1 MENQSSTSCSAISE
15 ALDAY
20 LDLELS
26 PDEAQNVESHLAN
39 CSACERRLA
48 EIESLVAKLK
58 TLPEPVLSRDLAD
71 SIESRIRANEI
82 NNLETVSADN
92 SANTVSDLNAFRQ
105 KKEERAKKAPSLL
118 RPLLTAVAALALLVG
133 GASFV
138 LNKQDNL
145 VATNPDRQAVTKT
158 AAGRS
163 AVSSANADDLIAEYD
178 DIVGD
183 GVNDFGGVNNYGLS
197 TNEDGLYAIKL

>member
-26 PDEAQNVESHLAN
+26 PDEAQNVENHLAN

-48 EIESLVAKLK
+48 ELESLVAKLK

-71 SIESRIRANEI
+71 SIESRIRASEMNKV
-82 NNLETVSADN
+82 ETVSADN

-105 KKEERAKKAPSLL
+105 KKVEGAKKPASLL
-118 RPLLTAVAALALLVG
+118 RPLLTAAAALALLVG
-133 GASFV
+133 GASF
-138 LNKQDNL
+138 LNRQDNL
-145 VATNPDRQAVTKT
+145 VATNT
-158 AAGRS
+158 AKS
-163 AVSSANADDLIAEYD
+163 VVNSANADDLIAEYD

-183 GVNDFGGVNNYGLS
+183 GVNDFGGVNSYGLS

>member
-1 MENQSSTSCSAISE
+1 MENQSSTSCSAIGE

-26 PDEAQNVESHLAN
+26 PDEAQNVERHLAN
-39 CSACERRLA
+39 CSACERHLA
-48 EIESLVAKLK
+48 ELESLVAKLK

-71 SIESRIRANEI
+71 SIESRIRAHEI
-82 NNLETVSADN
+82 NKIETVSVDN

-105 KKEERAKKAPSLL
+105 KKEEQAKKAPSLL
-118 RPLLTAVAALALLVG
+118 RPLLTAAAALALLVG

-138 LNKQDNL
+138 LNRQDNL
-145 VATNPDRQAVTKT
+145 VATNPDTAAVTK
-158 AAGRS
+158 S
-163 AVSSANADDLIAEYD
+163 AVSGANADDLIAEYD

-183 GVNDFGGVNNYGLS
+183 GVNDFGGVNSYGLS